1 MPAKESRL
9 EGVAPGTAS
18 IMEISTAF
26 ENEGFRGQFGSG
38 ERGEV
43 KCFTCKRGSP
53 AESMAVEHLR
63 RLEGASDPSDMLAIV
78 ALTCPHCN
86 TPGTLILNYGPVAT
100 PEDDTILRRLEQS
113 PPPDPTSTSV

>member
-1 MPAKESRL
+1 MADNESRL
-9 EGVAPGTAS
+9 GGVARGAAT
-18 IMEISTAF
+18 IMEISAAF

-43 KCFTCKRGSP
+43 ECFTCKRRSP

-63 RLEGASDPSDMLAIV
+63 RLEGVSDPSDMLAIV
-78 ALTCPHCN
+78 ALTCPHCD

-100 PEDDTILRRLEQS
+100 AEDDTILRRLEQS
-113 PPPDPTSTSV
+113 PPPDRASTSV